1 MASKFYVGQSD
12 YLKQLNILADSIIG
26 AGISLT
32 NLSATTAET
41 PSNTTSLAYN
51 NDTGVFTYTPLS
63 AYNKTETY
71 TKTEV
76 NAAIQAVVGAA
87 PAALDTLAEI
97 AAQLTSTGSTAGA
110 LTTQIALKA
119 PIDSPTFTGTVSGV
133 TKAMVGLG
141 SVDNTSDAGKP
152 VSTATTAAILASS
165 TTVNPLISTNVTES
179 TSTTTGALIIA
190 GGAGIAGNL
199 NLGGNVTLGS
209 YGSIKALMETV
220 TVVASAPA
228 ATTNFDVIT
237 QSVLYHT
244 ASSTANFTLNLRGSS
259 SATLNSVMAV
269 GQSLSVAMLVTNGTT
284 AYYPNV
290 IQIDGVTITP
300 KWPSGTVVNAGTVSS
315 IDSYSITVI
324 KTAANTYTVLASRGK
339 FA

>member
-1 MASKFYVGQSD
+1 MSTFYVGQSD
-12 YLKQLNILADSIIG
+12 YLTQLNILADSILG

-32 NLSATTAET
+32 SLTTNTATAA
-41 PSNTTSLAYN
+41 NTSTLAYN
-51 NDTGVFTYTPLS
+51 NTTGVFTYTPLS

-97 AAQLTSTGSTAGA
+97 AAELTSTGSTAGA
-110 LTTQIALKA
+110 LTTQLSLKA
-119 PIDSPTFTGTVSGV
+119 PIASPTFTGTVSGV

-141 SVDNTSDAGKP
+141 NVDNTSDANKP
-152 VSTATTAAILASS
+152 VSTAATAAILASS
-165 TTVNPLISTNVTES
+165 TTVNPLISTNSTES
-179 TSTTTGALIIA
+179 TSTSTGALIIS

-199 NLGGNVTLGS
+199 NLGGNVTLGG

-220 TVVASAPA
+220 TVVATAPTA
-228 ATTNFDVIT
+228 ITHFDVIT

-244 ASSTANFTLNLRGSS
+244 ASTTANFTLNLRGNAT
-259 SATLNSVMAV
+259 ATLNSIMAV
-269 GQSLSVAMLVTNGTT
+269 GQALSVAVLVTNGAT

-290 IQIDGVTITP
+290 ISIDGVTITP

-324 KTAANTYTVLASRGK
+324 KTASSTYTVLVSRGK